1 MVKSYIYKAYRNGV
15 FMGVLQNVTSEFGI
29 VQDINAGGSSIR
41 ITVGER
47 VDTSGLA
54 VEQLLDESGV
64 PLQDESNNDLTEE
77 QRPDTFG
84 PNNELAKLNNGN
96 QIIVWEYSDYWPN
109 GKVMFNGI
117 IVKVEGV
124 FKGDD
129 TAENITATCY
139 SFGLMLD
146 DLILQDV

>member
-1 MVKSYIYKAYRNGV
+1 M
-15 FMGVLQNVTSEFGI
+15 Q
-29 VQDINAGGSSIR
+29 GGSSIR